1 MKRIPLGKQHF
12 SQFKSQNLIYVD
24 KTREIYELV
33 NEPNYYFY
41 SHPRR
46 FGKSLTV
53 DILKNIYLGNKELF
67 DECWIYDKIT
77 WKVHPV
83 VHLDF
88 ANLDFST
95 KSLSKAIS
103 DKLNEVSLEYE
114 IELFNESPKDKFRE
128 LITKLSSLGR
138 VVVLIDEYDKPLT
151 DYITDVDK
159 AEINREILREF
170 FGVLKPLGDKI
181 ELVFITGIARFS
193 KVSLFSVLNNL
204 VDITFSAP
212 TLVGIT
218 QQELEYYFMPYIKIL
233 AEKFDVS
240 IEKILKRFKQMYN
253 GYSWNGQDFVYNPFS
268 VLTALQDKNFGS
280 YWFATGTPK
289 FLIKILKERKV
300 SGQEIEAHFVNDMF
314 FNVFDIEENLDV
326 PPLLFQTGYLTIKK
340 TTYDNQFRKKYLL
353 GYPNQEVKEAFLQSL
368 LEIYTEKKYSTVYTA
383 TEYLKTGFLEK
394 NIPAIQKQLNILLSD
409 ISYHLFPFEKRKPDE
424 VRKQQEFMA
433 WEGYFQTIVYLVLQ
447 YIGINIQCEVT
458 KKEGRLDAIIE
469 VDNYIYV
476 VEFKLNDA
484 KIALQQIKD
493 RNYAHAFQNT
503 NKQIILMGIGF
514 DRVKKEVLPIE
525 WELN

>member
-1 MKRIPLGKQHF
+1 MKRLPLGKQHF

-53 DILKNIYLGNKELF
+53 DILKNIYLGNKDLF
-67 DECWIYDKIT
+67 EEYWIYDKID

-88 ANLDFST
+88 ANLDFNT
-95 KSLSKAIS
+95 KPLSKAIS
-103 DKLNEVSLEYE
+103 DKLNEIGNSYDL
-114 IELFNESPKDKFRE
+114 ELFNESPKDKFRE
-128 LITKLSSLGR
+128 LIIKLSERGS

-151 DYITDVDK
+151 DYITEVDK
-159 AEINREILREF
+159 AEINRGILREF

-218 QQELEYYFMPYIKIL
+218 QKELEHYFMPYIQKM
-233 AEKFDVS
+233 ADKFDIP
-240 IEKILKRFKQMYN
+240 IESMLLRLKQMYN
-253 GYSWNGQDFVYNPFS
+253 GYSWNGQNFVYNPFS
-268 VLTALQDKNFGS
+268 VLTALQDKNLGS

-289 FLIKILKERKV
+289 FLIQILKERKV
-300 SGQEIEAHFVNDMF
+300 SGQEIEEHFVNDMF

-353 GYPNQEVKEAFLQSL
+353 GYPNQEVKEAFLQS
-368 LEIYTEKKYSTVYTA
+368 
-383 TEYLKTGFLEK
+383 FL
-394 NIPAIQKQLNILLSD
+394 
-409 ISYHLFPFEKRKPDE
+409 
-424 VRKQQEFMA
+424 
-433 WEGYFQTIVYLVLQ
+433 
-447 YIGINIQCEVT
+447 
-458 KKEGRLDAIIE
+458 
-469 VDNYIYV
+469 
-476 VEFKLNDA
+476 
-484 KIALQQIKD
+484 
-493 RNYAHAFQNT
+493 
-503 NKQIILMGIGF
+503 
-514 DRVKKEVLPIE
+514 
-525 WELN
+525 